1 MWKTPRRALTAIA
14 VLTAIGCGGDD
25 DGSGPTGSISLT
37 ASPTALSVPQGGTGQ
52 VTVTLVRG
60 GGFSDPV
67 NVTVEGLPNGATA
80 TVQPTQLTGNTTQA
94 TVTVTV
100 ASTVAAGAYPV
111 TVRGSATGIGSAT
124 APYTLTVT
132 AAATPNYTLSMTP
145 TTVTAPPGGS
155 GQSTVNIT
163 RTNFTGAVT
172 LSLDAPPAGVTAT
185 FNPAAPTGNT
195 STATINVA
203 STVANGNY
211 TLTIKGAATGVT
223 PAVAGLIDEAA
234 AAGDRTTTLTLTV
247 AAVADFTISAAPNAG
262 TAAPGGTVNSTITIA
277 RTNHTADIA
286 LSLVTPPAGI
296 TGAFTPATLTG
307 AVLTSNLVLNIA
319 GTVAAGV
326 YPVTVQGTGGGVT
339 KTTVVTVTVA
349 AASGD
354 FTISASPNAGT
365 AAPGGSVN
373 STITIAR
380 TNHTADVA
388 LTLVTPP
395 AGITGTFTPATLSG
409 AVLTSN
415 LVLNIAGTVAA
426 GVYPVTVQG
435 AGGGVTKTTVVTVTV
450 AAAGGNIVWDFC
462 TGEDLPLKFWRLSG
476 TTWAEVAPTTVTG
489 ATRYTFS
496 ISSQTGG
503 VAFTISNTSA
513 AMRTSSFQLSSL
525 GRFRGLP
532 RATRDMLNARSRATA
547 DVSLTSPYFDT
558 MVFYGTSAE
567 LSGTAGA
574 CPTAPTNVTKTFTV
588 AGQAANEEGLLGY
601 GPGSVSL
608 TPPQTSFNVQVPAGT
623 YDYMAMFGPAPSVPD
638 FNHQWAAYRIG
649 RGEAA
654 PGATVAIN
662 RTGATAFT
670 TFPFTVSGGNAG
682 AFWSFE
688 QSIMGA
694 RGAIISFPIGPLFA
708 AGGAG
713 TALFLAPAD
722 RLGTDMVSLGITY
735 LEQSGN
741 NLDLRNSIR
750 YLGSAPPASGAFA
763 LPAAVPPFTVSQVQG
778 APVTTWSAT
787 GPTPADYQTA
797 SSFILASFEGT
808 SAVYSITATRA
819 WLVANNMSTNYTLAG
834 PTLPNF
840 LAQWAPASPLASSI
854 VSMVGGNFTTTPV
867 AGSVANFAIRQ
878 Q

>member
-14 VLTAIGCGGDD
+14 VLTAIGCGGGDD

-37 ASPTALSVPQGGTGQ
+37 ASPTALSVPQGGTGA

-67 NVTVEGLPNGATA
+67 NVTVEGLPTGVTA

-111 TVRGSATGIGSAT
+111 TVRGSATGVGSAT

-132 AAATPNYTLSMTP
+132 AAAVPNYTLSMTP

-155 GQSTVNIT
+155 GQSTVNIA
-163 RTNFTGAVT
+163 RTSFTGAVT

-185 FNPAAPTGNT
+185 FSPAAPTTNT

-223 PAVAGLIDEAA
+223 PA
-234 AAGDRTTTLTLTV
+234 GDRTTTLTLTV
-247 AAVADFTISAAPNAG
+247 AQAADFTISAA
-262 TAAPGGTVNSTITIA
+262 
-277 RTNHTADIA
+277 
-286 LSLVTPPAGI
+286 
-296 TGAFTPATLTG
+296 
-307 AVLTSNLVLNIA
+307 
-319 GTVAAGV
+319 
-326 YPVTVQGTGGGVT
+326 
-339 KTTVVTVTVA
+339 
-349 AASGD
+349 
-354 FTISASPNAGT
+354 PNAGT

-395 AGITGTFTPATLSG
+395 AGITGTFTPATLTG
-409 AVLTSN
+409 ATLTSN
-415 LVLNIAGTVAA
+415 LVLNVAGTVAA

-450 AAAGGNIVWDFC
+450 ATAGGNIVWDFC
-462 TGEDLPLKFWRLSG
+462 AGEDLPLKFWRLSG
-476 TTWAEVAPTTVTG
+476 TTWAEVAPTTVGG

-496 ISSQTGG
+496 ISSQQGG

-532 RATRDMLNARSRATA
+532 KAGRDMINARLRAAA

-558 MVFYGTSAE
+558 MVIYGTAAE

-623 YDYMAMFGPAPSVPD
+623 YDYIAMFGPAPSVPD
-638 FNHQWAAYRIG
+638 FNHQWSAYRIG

-688 QSIMGA
+688 QTITGA
-694 RGAIISFPIGPLFA
+694 RGEIIGFPIGPLFA
-708 AGGAG
+708 PGGAG

-722 RLGTDMVSLGITY
+722 RLGTDMVSLVITY

-763 LPAAVPPFTVSQVQG
+763 LPAAVPGFTVSQVQG

-787 GPTPADYQTA
+787 GQTPADYQTA
-797 SSFILASFEGT
+797 SSLILVSFEGS

-834 PTLPNF
+834 PNLPNF
-840 LAQWAPASPLASSI
+840 LASWAPASPLANTI
-854 VSMVGGNFTTTPV
+854 VSMAGGNFTTTPV
-867 AGSVANFAIRQ
+867 AGSVASFAIRQ

>member
-14 VLTAIGCGGDD
+14 VLTAIGCGGGDD

-37 ASPTALSVPQGGTGQ
+37 ASPTALSVPQGGTGA

-67 NVTVEGLPNGATA
+67 NVTVEGLPTGVTA

-111 TVRGSATGIGSAT
+111 TVRGSATGVGSAT

-132 AAATPNYTLSMTP
+132 AAAVPNYTLSMTP

-155 GQSTVNIT
+155 GQSTVNIA
-163 RTNFTGAVT
+163 RTSFTGAVT

-185 FNPAAPTGNT
+185 FSPAAPTTNT

-223 PAVAGLIDEAA
+223 PA
-234 AAGDRTTTLTLTV
+234 GDRTTTLTLTV
-247 AAVADFTISAAPNAG
+247 AQAADFTISAA
-262 TAAPGGTVNSTITIA
+262 
-277 RTNHTADIA
+277 
-286 LSLVTPPAGI
+286 
-296 TGAFTPATLTG
+296 
-307 AVLTSNLVLNIA
+307 
-319 GTVAAGV
+319 
-326 YPVTVQGTGGGVT
+326 
-339 KTTVVTVTVA
+339 
-349 AASGD
+349 
-354 FTISASPNAGT
+354 PNAGT

-395 AGITGTFTPATLSG
+395 AGITGTFTPATLTG
-409 AVLTSN
+409 ATLTSN
-415 LVLNIAGTVAA
+415 LVLNVAGTVAA

-450 AAAGGNIVWDFC
+450 ATAGGNIVWDFC
-462 TGEDLPLKFWRLSG
+462 AGEDLPLKFWRLSG
-476 TTWAEVAPTTVTG
+476 TTWTEVAPTTVGG

-496 ISSQTGG
+496 ISSQQGG

-532 RATRDMLNARSRATA
+532 KAGRDMINARLRAAA

-558 MVFYGTSAE
+558 MVIYGTAAE

-623 YDYMAMFGPAPSVPD
+623 YDYIAMFGPAPSVPD
-638 FNHQWAAYRIG
+638 FNHQWSAYRIG

-688 QSIMGA
+688 QTITGA
-694 RGAIISFPIGPLFA
+694 RGEIIGFPIGPLFA
-708 AGGAG
+708 PGGAG

-722 RLGTDMVSLGITY
+722 RLGTDMVSLVITY

-763 LPAAVPPFTVSQVQG
+763 LPAAVPGFTVSQVQG

-787 GPTPADYQTA
+787 GQTPADYQTA
-797 SSFILASFEGT
+797 SSLILVSFEGS

-834 PTLPNF
+834 PNLPNF
-840 LAQWAPASPLASSI
+840 LASWAPASPLANTI
-854 VSMVGGNFTTTPV
+854 VSMAGGNFTTTPV
-867 AGSVANFAIRQ
+867 AGSVASFAIRQ

>member
-14 VLTAIGCGGDD
+14 VLTAVGCGGDD

-37 ASPTALSVPQGGTGQ
+37 ASPTALSVPQGGTGA

-67 NVTVEGLPNGATA
+67 NVTVEGLPSGVTA

-111 TVRGSATGIGSAT
+111 TVRGSATGVGSAT

-132 AAATPNYTLSMTP
+132 AVAVPTYTLSMTP
-145 TTVTAPPGGS
+145 ATVTAPPGGS
-155 GQSTVNIT
+155 GQSTVNIA
-163 RTNFTGAVT
+163 RTSFTGAVT

-185 FNPAAPTGNT
+185 FNPAAPTTNT

-223 PAVAGLIDEAA
+223 PA
-234 AAGDRTTTLTLTV
+234 GDRTTTLTLTV
-247 AAVADFTISAAPNAG
+247 AQAADFTISAA
-262 TAAPGGTVNSTITIA
+262 
-277 RTNHTADIA
+277 
-286 LSLVTPPAGI
+286 
-296 TGAFTPATLTG
+296 
-307 AVLTSNLVLNIA
+307 
-319 GTVAAGV
+319 
-326 YPVTVQGTGGGVT
+326 
-339 KTTVVTVTVA
+339 
-349 AASGD
+349 
-354 FTISASPNAGT
+354 PNAGT

-395 AGITGTFTPATLSG
+395 TGITGTFTPPTLAGAT
-409 AVLTSN
+409 LTSN
-415 LVLNIAGTVAA
+415 LVLNVAGTVAP

-450 AAAGGNIVWDFC
+450 ATAGGNIVWDFC

-476 TTWAEVAPTTVTG
+476 TTWAEVAPTTVGG

-496 ISSQTGG
+496 ISSPEGG

-532 RATRDMLNARSRATA
+532 RTGRDMLNARVRATA

-558 MVFYGTSAE
+558 MVIYGTAAE
-567 LSGTAGA
+567 LSGQAGA
-574 CPTAPTNVTKTFTV
+574 CPTAPTTVTKTFTV
-588 AGQAANEEGLLGY
+588 AGLAANEEGELGY
-601 GPGSVSL
+601 GPGSATLAS
-608 TPPQTSFNVQVPAGT
+608 PGTSYNVQVPAGS
-623 YDYMAMFGPAPSVPD
+623 YDYMAAFGPAPSLPD
-638 FNHQWAAYRIG
+638 FTHAWSVYRIG
-649 RGEAA
+649 RNEAA

-662 RTGATAFT
+662 RVGATAFT
-670 TFPFTVSGGNAG
+670 QFPFTVSGGGAG
-682 AFWSFE
+682 SIWSFAE
-688 QSIMGA
+688 FIEGA
-694 RGAIISFPIGPLFA
+694 RGDIIGLPLGSILA
-708 AGGAG
+708 TSGNG

-722 RLGTDMVSLGITY
+722 RLGTDLVSLTY
-735 LEQSGN
+735 TNTDQPSGSVI
-741 NLDLRNSIR
+741 DFRTSIR
-750 YLGSAPPASGAFA
+750 YLGSAPPASGSFA
-763 LPAAVPPFTVSQVQG
+763 LPASVPAFTVSQVQN

-787 GPTPADYQTA
+787 GQTPADYQTA
-797 SSFILASFEGT
+797 SSLVLVSFEGS

-840 LAQWAPASPLASSI
+840 LAQWAPASPLANTI
-854 VSMVGGNFTTTPV
+854 ISMVGGNFTTTPV
-867 AGSVANFAIRQ
+867 AGSVANIALRQ